1 MLELITL
8 IGSYIGPMLGYALCL
23 IIAKAIAKRFR
34 KALIP
39 SDLKRKGNKLIS
51 ETSRDV
57 GWHRIPYEWTKIKNI
72 KAIERE
78 KEAYFEVSQRAKTEE
93 QKKCAFE
100 FFIVKKKEIK
110 KTSPTYKTL
119 SDIFYFAGLIILVLV
134 FLAIIIA
141 SISIAFAYYK
151 ATESPSA
158 AKLLDLVVL
167 PIFIGAVAFGLSIMF
182 AFLFKKS
189 IKTNISADKMMSLD
203 EYEQLLSQ
211 KIEKLSPYTRSLKI
225 LGLDETQV
233 EEIKPVTLSGYL
245 GEFVSSDNGGSDKNI
260 TMTTYIDDK
269 EKNVK
274 KWVSSS
280 GFVSYWFFTDTQI
293 LVYSIN
299 FDMCASMVDEI
310 THEVFYEDICDIC
323 VLVENQTSVDGT
335 DTILEKQYV
344 IKLTTPNSTI
354 SFSVDAD
361 EHTLSVLQGL
371 KQKIR
376 ENKQS
381 SIA

>member
-1 MLELITL
+1 
-8 IGSYIGPMLGYALCL
+8 
-23 IIAKAIAKRFR
+23 
-34 KALIP
+34 
-39 SDLKRKGNKLIS
+39 
-51 ETSRDV
+51 
-57 GWHRIPYEWTKIKNI
+57 
-72 KAIERE
+72 
-78 KEAYFEVSQRAKTEE
+78 
-93 QKKCAFE
+93 
-100 FFIVKKKEIK
+100 
-110 KTSPTYKTL
+110 
-119 SDIFYFAGLIILVLV
+119 
-134 FLAIIIA
+134 
-141 SISIAFAYYK
+141 
-151 ATESPSA
+151 
-158 AKLLDLVVL
+158 
-167 PIFIGAVAFGLSIMF
+167 
-182 AFLFKKS
+182 
-189 IKTNISADKMMSLD
+189 MSLD